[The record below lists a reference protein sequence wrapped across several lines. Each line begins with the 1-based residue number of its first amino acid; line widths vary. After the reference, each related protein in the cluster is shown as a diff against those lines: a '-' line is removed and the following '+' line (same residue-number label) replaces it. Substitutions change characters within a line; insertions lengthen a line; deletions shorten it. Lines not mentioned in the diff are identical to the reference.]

1 MCYVWCNKLKIFKVK
16 KNKISKNWVN
26 KQRRDA
32 YVKQSKVDGYRARSA
47 YKLIEID
54 EKFKIF
60 KGGISVID
68 IGAAPGSWSQYAVK
82 AAKSGRLISIDLKKM
97 EPIGKTIQIHGDFT
111 DPNIQAEIKKHVSL
125 KVEVVMSDMAVNTTG
140 IKNIDSIQTGE
151 LCIEA
156 MLFAKNLL
164 KGNGFFVSKIFL
176 GGTFNEIVAQGKKYF
191 KEVKVFKPKS
201 SRKDSKESFII
212 CRKLR

>member
-1 MCYVWCNKLKIFKVK
+1 MK

-26 KQRRDA
+26 KQRRDI
-32 YVKQSKVDGYRARSA
+32 YVRQSKVDGYRARSA

-60 KGGISVID
+60 KGGLTVID
-68 IGAAPGSWSQYAVK
+68 IGAAPGSWSQYANKV
-82 AAKSGRLISIDLKKM
+82 AKNGKLISIDLKKM
-97 EPIGKTIQIHGDFT
+97 EPIGSSLQIQGDFT
-111 DPNIQAEIKKHVSL
+111 DESVQEEIKNNTTS
-125 KVEVVMSDMAVNTTG
+125 KVDVVMSDMAVNTTG

-151 LCIEA
+151 LCKEA
-156 MLFAKNLL
+156 MIFAKDLL
-164 KGNGFFVSKIFL
+164 NQNGYFISKIFM
-176 GGTFNEIVAQGKKYF
+176 GGTFNEIVAEGKKYF

-212 CRKLR
+212 CKKLR

>member
-1 MCYVWCNKLKIFKVK
+1 LK

-26 KQRRDA
+26 KQRRDT
-32 YVKQSKVDGYRARSA
+32 YVRQSKVDGYRARSA

-60 KGGISVID
+60 KGGLTVID
-68 IGAAPGSWSQYAVK
+68 IGAAPGSWSQYASKAVK
-82 AAKSGRLISIDLKKM
+82 NGKIVSVDLKEM
-97 EPIGKTIQIHGDFT
+97 EPIDNTVQIKGDFT
-111 DPNIQAEIKKHVSL
+111 EDETQQKIKEFLTGKSD
-125 KVEVVMSDMAVNTTG
+125 VVMSDMAVNTTG

-151 LCIEA
+151 LCKEA
-156 MLFAKNLL
+156 MIFSKDIISN
-164 KGNGFFVSKIFL
+164 GGFFVSKIFM
-176 GGTFNEIVAQGKKYF
+176 GGSFNEIVQLGKKIF

-212 CRKLR
+212 CKNLR

>member
-1 MCYVWCNKLKIFKVK
+1 MK

-26 KQRRDA
+26 KQRRDT

-68 IGAAPGSWSQYAVK
+68 IGAAPGSWSQYVAK
-82 AAKSGRLISIDLKKM
+82 TAKSGRLISIDLKEM
-97 EPIGKTIQIHGDFT
+97 EPIGNTVQIKGDFT
-111 DPNIQAEIKKHVSL
+111 EKSTQEKIKKHIST
-125 KVEVVMSDMAVNTTG
+125 KVNVVMSDMAVNTTG

-151 LCIEA
+151 LCKEA
-156 MLFAKNLL
+156 MLFAKDILL
-164 KGNGFFVSKIFL
+164 ENGFFISKIFM
-176 GGTFNEIVAQGKKYF
+176 GGTFNEIVAEGKKFF

>member
-1 MCYVWCNKLKIFKVK
+1 MK

-26 KQRRDA
+26 KQRRDT
-32 YVKQSKVDGYRARSA
+32 YVRQSKIDGYRARSA
-47 YKLIEID
+47 YKLMEIN

-68 IGAAPGSWSQYAVK
+68 IGAAPGSWSQYVAKTV
-82 AAKSGRLISIDLKKM
+82 KSGRLISIDLKPM
-97 EPIGKTIQIHGDFT
+97 EPIDNNIQIQGDFMELTIQ
-111 DPNIQAEIKKHVSL
+111 NEIKKYIGN
-125 KVEVVMSDMAVNTTG
+125 KADVVMSDMAVNTTG

-151 LCIEA
+151 LCKEA
-156 MLFAKNLL
+156 MIFSKDMLAK
-164 KGNGFFVSKIFL
+164 NGFFISKIFM
-176 GGTFNEIVAQGKKYF
+176 GSTFNEIVAEGKKFF

-212 CRKLR
+212 CKNLR

>member
-1 MCYVWCNKLKIFKVK
+1 MK

-26 KQRRDA
+26 KQRRDT
-32 YVKQSKVDGYRARSA
+32 YVRQSKVDGYRARSA

-60 KGGISVID
+60 KGGMSVID
-68 IGAAPGSWSQYAVK
+68 IGAAPGSWSQYASKVVK
-82 AAKSGRLISIDLKKM
+82 NGKIISVDLKEMQK
-97 EPIGKTIQIHGDFT
+97 IQNTIQIKGDFT
-111 DPNIQAEIKKHVSL
+111 SLEIQKEIKSFILNGSDVI
-125 KVEVVMSDMAVNTTG
+125 MSDMAVNTTG

-151 LCIEA
+151 LCKEA
-156 MLFAKNLL
+156 MNFSKEVIS
-164 KGNGFFVSKIFL
+164 KKGFFISKIFM
-176 GGTFNEIVAQGKKYF
+176 GSTFNEIVALGKKIF

-212 CRKLR
+212 CKNLR

>member
-1 MCYVWCNKLKIFKVK
+1 MK

-26 KQRRDA
+26 KQRRDT
-32 YVKQSKVDGYRARSA
+32 YVRQSKVDGYRARSA

-60 KGGISVID
+60 KGGLTVID
-68 IGAAPGSWSQYAVK
+68 IGAAPGSWTQYASK
-82 AAKSGRLISIDLKKM
+82 AVRNGKIISIDLKEM
-97 EPIGKTIQIHGDFT
+97 EPIGNTFQIKGDFT
-111 DPNIQAEIKKHVSL
+111 EDQTQNKIKELLTDKSDI
-125 KVEVVMSDMAVNTTG
+125 VMSDMAVNTTG

-151 LCIEA
+151 LCKEA
-156 MLFAKNLL
+156 MIFSQDIISNS
-164 KGNGFFVSKIFL
+164 GFFISKIFM
-176 GGTFNEIVAQGKKYF
+176 GSSFNEIIQLGKKIF

-212 CRKLR
+212 CKNLR